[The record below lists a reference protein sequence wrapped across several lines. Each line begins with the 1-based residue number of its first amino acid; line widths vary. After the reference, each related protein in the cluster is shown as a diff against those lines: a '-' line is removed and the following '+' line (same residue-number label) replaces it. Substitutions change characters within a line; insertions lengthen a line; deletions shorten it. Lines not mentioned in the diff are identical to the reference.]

1 MEKFHVEFEMTQ
13 KDELPVEA
21 SSFSEAV
28 TKAGESIGPDWR
40 PVSVCD
46 GSEVRYVIGKCEG
59 CLKWIT
65 EGDDYVLTSDHCRLC
80 SVCAQTA
87 DE

>member
-65 EGDDYVLTSDHCRLC
+65 EGGTTLREAIDARMKGEG
-80 SVCAQTA
+80 A
-87 DE
+87 